1 MTLVCISL
9 LALCFARANAFS
21 SFLTDEKNKTSTTL
35 ENKDH
40 AWNDV
45 DFLRQMINQET
56 VIRLALVKNVQTL
69 VGDVIQMK
77 KSITTSE
84 LTISALQR
92 TVENLNRRVDSL
104 EQENKQLKNSSVVLQ
119 DRVLNLEARLND
131 MNNNVSSLN
140 ENLEDSRKENDE
152 KRQQILNKTNVVLDD
167 IKMEVRYL
175 SVTMF
180 DFKDH
185 TETSDKIR
193 DSNRKTIES
202 RFNSSIELL
211 QTENQE
217 TKSDF
222 DAIKASIRKLGE
234 VQTNL
239 WENIADNLNSTKSEF
254 ESELKKSE
262 YERLKLSASVSSL
275 ETFRLNMSKSKCKS
289 SETVAFTAIVTQDMT
304 SQSGQTLVFPH
315 IITNVGGGYNG
326 NTGVFTAPRDGVYV
340 FFCKITSRVNSS
352 DMYFEFTLNGSA
364 KTRNLVL
371 GRSANPYRT
380 SSNSIVLQLTHGDR
394 VWIKMGTGGK
404 HYSAWAGG
412 DQSFSGYLL

>member
-1 MTLVCISL
+1 MMLVRISL
-9 LALCFARANAFS
+9 LIFIFVRANALS
-21 SFLTDEKNKTSTTL
+21 SLLTDGDNKTSTTL
-35 ENKDH
+35 ENKEH

-119 DRVLNLEARLND
+119 DGVLNLETRLND

-175 SVTMF
+175 SVTLF
-180 DFKDH
+180 DFKDR
-185 TETSDKIR
+185 TETSEKIR
-193 DSNRKTIES
+193 DSKRKTIES
-202 RFNSSIELL
+202 RCNSSIELL

-217 TKSDF
+217 TKSDV
-222 DAIKASIRKLGE
+222 DAIKVSIRKLEE
-234 VQTNL
+234 VQTNFR
-239 WENIADNLNSTKSEF
+239 ENIAGN
-254 ESELKKSE
+254 
-262 YERLKLSASVSSL
+262 YKLSKL
-275 ETFRLNMSKSKCKS
+275 Y
-289 SETVAFTAIVTQDMT
+289 
-304 SQSGQTLVFPH
+304 H
-315 IITNVGGGYNG
+315 I
-326 NTGVFTAPRDGVYV
+326 
-340 FFCKITSRVNSS
+340 FFKNSRKNIAVN
-352 DMYFEFTLNGSA
+352 Y
-364 KTRNLVL
+364 
-371 GRSANPYRT
+371 
-380 SSNSIVLQLTHGDR
+380 
-394 VWIKMGTGGK
+394 
-404 HYSAWAGG
+404 
-412 DQSFSGYLL
+412 

>member
-1 MTLVCISL
+1 MIFMLV
-9 LALCFARANAFS
+9 RAIAFS
-21 SFLTDEKNKTSTTL
+21 SFLTDGDNKTSTTL

-45 DFLRQMINQET
+45 DFLRQIINQET

-84 LTISALQR
+84 LTISALQQ
-92 TVENLNRRVDSL
+92 TVGNLNRRVDSL

-152 KRQQILNKTNVVLDD
+152 KRQQIINKTNVVLDD

-175 SVTMF
+175 SVTLF

-193 DSNRKTIES
+193 DSKRREIES
-202 RFNSSIELL
+202 RLNSSIEVL
-211 QTENQE
+211 QTEKRD

-222 DAIKASIRKLGE
+222 DAIKASISRLEE
-234 VQTNL
+234 VQTNFRK
-239 WENIADNLNSTKSEF
+239 NIAGN
-254 ESELKKSE
+254 
-262 YERLKLSASVSSL
+262 YKLSKL
-275 ETFRLNMSKSKCKS
+275 YHL
-289 SETVAFTAIVTQDMT
+289 
-304 SQSGQTLVFPH
+304 
-315 IITNVGGGYNG
+315 
-326 NTGVFTAPRDGVYV
+326 
-340 FFCKITSRVNSS
+340 FFKN
-352 DMYFEFTLNGSA
+352 FNFG
-364 KTRNLVL
+364 KK
-371 GRSANPYRT
+371 
-380 SSNSIVLQLTHGDR
+380 LQ
-394 VWIKMGTGGK
+394 
-404 HYSAWAGG
+404 
-412 DQSFSGYLL
+412 

>member
-1 MTLVCISL
+1 MIFI
-9 LALCFARANAFS
+9 FARANALS
-21 SFLTDEKNKTSTTL
+21 SLLTDGDNKTSTTL

-104 EQENKQLKNSSVVLQ
+104 EQENKQLKNNSVVLQ

-175 SVTMF
+175 SVTLF

-185 TETSDKIR
+185 TETSDQIR
-193 DSNRKTIES
+193 DSKKEEIES
-202 RFNSSIELL
+202 RFNSSIEVL
-211 QTENQE
+211 QTGNQE

-222 DAIKASIRKLGE
+222 DAIKASIRELEK
-234 VQTNL
+234 VQTNFR
-239 WENIADNLNSTKSEF
+239 ENIAGN
-254 ESELKKSE
+254 
-262 YERLKLSASVSSL
+262 YKLSKL
-275 ETFRLNMSKSKCKS
+275 YYLIFKKNFRKNI
-289 SETVAFTAIVTQDMT
+289 A
-304 SQSGQTLVFPH
+304 
-315 IITNVGGGYNG
+315 
-326 NTGVFTAPRDGVYV
+326 
-340 FFCKITSRVNSS
+340 VN
-352 DMYFEFTLNGSA
+352 Y
-364 KTRNLVL
+364 
-371 GRSANPYRT
+371 
-380 SSNSIVLQLTHGDR
+380 
-394 VWIKMGTGGK
+394 
-404 HYSAWAGG
+404 
-412 DQSFSGYLL
+412 

>member
-1 MTLVCISL
+1 MMLVRISL
-9 LALCFARANAFS
+9 LIFIFARANALS
-21 SFLTDEKNKTSTTL
+21 SLLTDGDNKTSTTL

-104 EQENKQLKNSSVVLQ
+104 EQENKQLKNNSVVLQ

-175 SVTMF
+175 SVTLF

-193 DSNRKTIES
+193 DSKREEIES
-202 RFNSSIELL
+202 RFNSSIEVL
-211 QTENQE
+211 QTGNQE
-217 TKSDF
+217 TKTDF
-222 DAIKASIRKLGE
+222 DAIKASIRELEE
-234 VQTNL
+234 VQTNFR
-239 WENIADNLNSTKSEF
+239 ENIAGNYKLSKLYYLFFKNSRKNIAVNYCTSKIYQIF
-254 ESELKKSE
+254 LQFLKKVF
-262 YERLKLSASVSSL
+262 VS
-275 ETFRLNMSKSKCKS
+275 
-289 SETVAFTAIVTQDMT
+289 
-304 SQSGQTLVFPH
+304 
-315 IITNVGGGYNG
+315 
-326 NTGVFTAPRDGVYV
+326 
-340 FFCKITSRVNSS
+340 
-352 DMYFEFTLNGSA
+352 
-364 KTRNLVL
+364 
-371 GRSANPYRT
+371 
-380 SSNSIVLQLTHGDR
+380 
-394 VWIKMGTGGK
+394 
-404 HYSAWAGG
+404 
-412 DQSFSGYLL
+412 